1 MTPIHRR
8 VSKDLTVTAVWSLSM
23 NNNKWNAIKEGDK
36 MADVRPGNHE
46 KEGAQKPGQPQHPK
60 QETGKKPEQQKPGK
74 EKEHDKNGGCC
85 GCCGHC
91 K

>member
-1 MTPIHRR
+1 
-8 VSKDLTVTAVWSLSM
+8 M
-23 NNNKWNAIKEGDK
+23 NDNKWNTIKERDIRKEDK
-36 MADVRPGNHE
+36 VADVRPGNHE
-46 KEGAQKPGQPQHPK
+46 KEGSQKPGQPQHPQGGQPK

-74 EKEHDKNGGCC
+74 EKEHDKNSGCC